1 MANVLKKYL
10 FAFIILITV
19 IGLYEVYCLKWSV
32 KEFTKDDVETENINI
47 SEADNLLMEYYAL
60 HAKVILLHNSGK
72 VVVFKCRGDFCDLYG
87 VQTNIFK
94 KDKHLE
100 ILEVRKWQA
109 TPLEYLILKYRF
121 LRINYRNT
129 PNNLM
134 SSSDAFNYY
143 IEHGNKRYNYRGPMD
158 KGEKQVIDP
167 NTKGEPVVYK
177 LLNEFVRGEFKRFND
192 ILQSGDPDKL
202 DEEEVRRWYDV

>member
-1 MANVLKKYL
+1 MV
-10 FAFIILITV
+10 
-19 IGLYEVYCLKWSV
+19 LYEVYCLKWSV
-32 KEFTKDDVETENINI
+32 KEFTQDDVEIENINI

-60 HAKVILLHNSGK
+60 HAKVILLYNNGK

-87 VQTNIFK
+87 AHIDELK
-94 KDKHLE
+94 EEDAHIE
-100 ILEVRKWQA
+100 ILEGRKWQA

-121 LRINYRNT
+121 FRINHKNT
-129 PNNLM
+129 PSNIFLM
-134 SSSDAFNYY
+134 QDGLCHY
-143 IEHGNKRYNYRGPMD
+143 IERGNEHYNYTGSVSNW
-158 KGEKQVIDP
+158 EKQSIDP